1 MDNRSNP
8 PDESHRAWLRE
19 AVAGVWSRLNGLA
32 GKPAAKWALAGAA
45 ALAVGA
51 FVFFAFGQL
60 PLSVRVASP
69 ERSVQVRVFGL
80 GTVEA
85 RVLSKVSFEVGAA
98 IIELKADHGD
108 RVKKDDVLARLHAA
122 EQDAKVAKAKADVL
136 NGEVA
141 IKKAEANVE
150 RARAVLAQRQG
161 VNQRKKQLAS
171 RGFVSP
177 QTVEEAQ
184 RDEDVSKAD
193 LTVAAREVEVA
204 RAQMANAQAQ
214 LQFEKAILDHHTLYA
229 PFDAIVVE
237 RLKELGSV
245 IRAGDPIFT
254 LTDPDSAWAL
264 AYVDE
269 ARAGWIAEGQAAE
282 VRLRSRPDLTYQAR
296 VVRIGIESDRVSEE
310 RRVYVK
316 CEQCPDNLQLGEQ
329 AEILITIT
337 TLDTAL
343 LVPEAAVQG
352 FDGTKGYVWTVE
364 GGRFEHRL
372 VTFRHRTEDAR
383 LEVVDGVPDG
393 ALIAIETGAGFASGR
408 SARVV
413 RDAP

>member
-1 MDNRSNP
+1 MDNHSNP
-8 PDESHRAWLRE
+8 PDEPHRAWLHK
-19 AVAGVWSRLNGLA
+19 AAGVWSRLSGLA
-32 GKPAAKWALAGAA
+32 GKPAAKWALAGAT
-45 ALAVGA
+45 ALVIGA
-51 FVFFAFGQL
+51 LVFFAFGQL
-60 PLSVRVASP
+60 PLAVRVASP
-69 ERSVQVRVFGL
+69 ERGVQVRVFGL

-122 EQDAKVAKAKADVL
+122 EQDAKVAKAKADVF

-150 RARAVLAQRQG
+150 RARAVLAQRQA
-161 VNQRKKQLAS
+161 VNQRKKQLAN

-254 LTDPDSAWAL
+254 LTDPDSVWAL

-282 VRLRSRPDLTYQAR
+282 VRLRSRPDLSYQAR

-364 GGRFEHRL
+364 GGRFEHRQ